1 MPYIEVLQKYADF
14 NGRATRTEFWL
25 FILIHCIILMALIL
39 VFSLLF
45 GDLGVIILLVYA
57 LATYIP
63 TLAVG
68 ARRLHDIG
76 RSGWWQLI
84 GIVAFI
90 MWMLPSEGNNKY
102 GPRPV

>member
-1 MPYIEVLQKYADF
+1 MPYVEVLQKYADF

-25 FILIHCIILMALIL
+25 FILIHCIILAALIL
-39 VFSLLF
+39 LISLLSLIV
-45 GDLGVIILLVYA
+45 GDLSVIILLIYI

-76 RSGWWQLI
+76 RSGWWQII
-84 GIVAFI
+84 GIVA
-90 MWMLPSEGNNKY
+90 L
-102 GPRPV
+102 